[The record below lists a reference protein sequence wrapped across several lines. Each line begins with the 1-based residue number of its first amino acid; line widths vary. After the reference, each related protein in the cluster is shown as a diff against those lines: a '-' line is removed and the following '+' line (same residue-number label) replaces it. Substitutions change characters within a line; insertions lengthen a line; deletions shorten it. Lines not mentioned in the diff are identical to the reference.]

1 MVRPCV
7 ARGLSIDRYCG
18 LATAAYVA
26 EAPGVGGHVV
36 AVNEAEIEL
45 GFRAT
50 SARRAVR
57 NRAKL
62 VASIDQVS
70 QGRFLFSVGGG
81 WNQDEIDMGLAH
93 HRLSLTAQLQ

>member
-1 MVRPCV
+1 MRCK
-7 ARGLSIDRYCG
+7 RLSSIYRYCG
-18 LATAAYVA
+18 LATAAYIA
-26 EAPGVGGHVV
+26 EASAVAGHVV
-36 AVNEAEIEL
+36 AVTEAEIEL

-70 QGRFLFSVGGG
+70 QGRFLFGVGGG